1 MKFLTYIVVR
11 ACPRILISRPINTS
25 TFGTALTSKLS
36 ARQMER
42 LFFENALKSKDA
54 IIEAK
59 DGIIQEKESRIQ
71 SIIEAKE
78 SRIQS
83 IIEAKDGIIQE
94 KESRIQSIIEAK
106 DGIIQ
111 EKERRFHSIIEAKDS
126 IIEEKESRIQE
137 KESRIQEK
145 ESTRKNELK
154 SKEMVIESKK
164 LEVSRLQASYDFVK
178 KTLDARH
185 IIETYEAG
193 LKKTGSRREKWE
205 KHLKSN
211 PTIDRE
217 LRKSE
222 DTDWAPKVERIY
234 ANLSFDIHQ
243 QTIDA
248 GNDKYLLRITK
259 GLSKST
265 SWFINVIAKE
275 VYGPYVRIEEV

>member
-1 MKFLTYIVVR
+1 MKFLTYIVIR

-25 TFGTALTSKLS
+25 GTALTSKLS

-94 KESRIQSIIEAK
+94 KE
-106 DGIIQ
+106 
-111 EKERRFHSIIEAKDS
+111 RRFHSIIEAKDS
-126 IIEEKESRIQE
+126 IIEE